1 MFLPS
6 LQELVL
12 THPHSTLVG
21 FNGDETNTFIGIFD
35 EFFKQNKGKKLTFR
49 MFKSPP
55 PIDAKDIKANP
66 LHVIFDL
73 KGVLVEG
80 YYFGINPLLPLSF
93 NLAWGLPLL
102 GKSIVPKPTLKE
114 FLLRCLEQF
123 IFYIWMFVLLVKMNV
138 YLKKKTN
145 IEIDPQRIMG

>member
-1 MFLPS
+1 
-6 LQELVL
+6 
-12 THPHSTLVG
+12 
-21 FNGDETNTFIGIFD
+21 
-35 EFFKQNKGKKLTFR
+35 
-49 MFKSPP
+49 
-55 PIDAKDIKANP
+55 
-66 LHVIFDL
+66 L

-138 YLKKKTN
+138 YLKKKKK